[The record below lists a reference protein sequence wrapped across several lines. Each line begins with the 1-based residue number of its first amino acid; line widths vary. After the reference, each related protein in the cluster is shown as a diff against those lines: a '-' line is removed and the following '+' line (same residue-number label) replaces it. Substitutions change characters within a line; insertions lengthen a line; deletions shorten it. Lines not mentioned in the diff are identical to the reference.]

1 MGKLLLETS
10 SLWRRFSV
18 SRDVLSNSL
27 PRGDRGSL
35 AYLDLRFVCGPIYL
49 SRAVAELRA
58 QGEFMPD
65 TLLSHIGPLGWEHI
79 SFNGDYFWPSE
90 PFKDGS
96 VRCEIPAPR
105 SSMLLSVLKQILAMT
120 PTESRAPQA
129 TPHAKF
135 SGPMI
140 FRRLDHEQAGGS
152 APGARRLL
160 FPLGSPLSFFSA
172 VPRLLLTA
180 ARRFSPKSHFRESMS
195 SRHNRYYVEC
205 F

>member
-1 MGKLLLETS
+1 MRQNSITARFMGKLLLETS

-18 SRDVLSNSL
+18 SHDVLSNSL

-120 PTESRAPQA
+120 RAVPPRALGDSSSLSGLPSLSLVRFHAFYSRQPVD
-129 TPHAKF
+129 
-135 SGPMI
+135 
-140 FRRLDHEQAGGS
+140 FRRNPTFGNL
-152 APGARRLL
+152 
-160 FPLGSPLSFFSA
+160 
-172 VPRLLLTA
+172 
-180 ARRFSPKSHFRESMS
+180 
-195 SRHNRYYVEC
+195 
-205 F
+205 